1 MVASSLSDAQ
11 VEAFLTGAEPVDGD
25 SAGVAEVL
33 NAVKAIAWTDPDVDF
48 SGLFAAAAR
57 ESRVTPIERFANEH
71 VAPIKDW
78 RPKVMPRV
86 AIAGVALLVF
96 VTMSSGL
103 AYAADGAKPGDWM
116 YGLDRAFE
124 VVGVGGGGA
133 SERLIEVEALVA
145 AGAITEGLVH
155 ASEVFDGIPA
165 SDEAKAALAAAVAR
179 LNDGTDGV
187 DLRIAAQVGGLIQYL
202 KMAMD
207 TDAGVDGQY
216 VAAMVREFGAP
227 PIDAPGPRVDPAP
240 PFDPLAP
247 PVDPAPPIDTPAPP
261 VDPGPPVKP
270 LAPPVDPGPPVD
282 TPGPPVDPGPPVKP
296 PGPPVDPGPPVKP
309 PAPGVPTS

>member
-11 VEAFLTGAEPVDGD
+11 VEALLTGAEPIDGD

-33 NAVKAIAWTDPDVDF
+33 SAVRAIAWTDSDVDF

-86 AIAGVALLVF
+86 AIAGVALVVF
-96 VTMSSGL
+96 VTVSSGGL

-133 SERLIEVEALVA
+133 SERLVEVEALVA
-145 AGAITEGLVH
+145 AGAISEGLAH
-155 ASEVFDGIPA
+155 ASEVFDGIPG
-165 SDEAKAALAAAVAR
+165 SDEANAALAAAVAR
-179 LNDGTDGV
+179 LNDGADGV
-187 DLRIAAQVGGLIQYL
+187 DLRIAAQVGGLIEYL
-202 KMAMD
+202 KIAMD

-227 PIDAPGPRVDPAP
+227 PIDTPGP
-240 PFDPLAP
+240 
-247 PVDPAPPIDTPAPP
+247 T
-261 VDPGPPVKP
+261 VDPGPPVE
-270 LAPPVDPGPPVD
+270 
-282 TPGPPVDPGPPVKP
+282 P
-296 PGPPVDPGPPVKP
+296 PGPG
-309 PAPGVPTS
+309 GSTS

>member
-11 VEAFLTGAEPVDGD
+11 VEAFLTGAVPTDGD
-25 SAGVAEVL
+25 SAAVAEVL
-33 NAVKAIAWTDPDVDF
+33 NAVRAIAWTDSEVDF

-86 AIAGVALLVF
+86 AIAGVALVVF
-96 VTMSSGL
+96 VTVSSGL

-133 SERLIEVEALVA
+133 AERLVEVEALVG
-145 AGAITEGLVH
+145 AGAISEGLAH

-165 SDEAKAALAAAVAR
+165 SDEANAALAAAVAR

-187 DLRIAAQVGGLIQYL
+187 DLVIAAQVGGLIEYL

-207 TDAGVDGQY
+207 TDAGVDGLAA
-216 VAAMVREFGAP
+216 AAMVREFGAP
-227 PIDAPGPRVDPAP
+227 PIDTPGPTVNPGP
-240 PFDPLAP
+240 PFDPP
-247 PVDPAPPIDTPAPP
+247 GPTVDPAPP
-261 VDPGPPVKP
+261 VDPPGPTVE
-270 LAPPVDPGPPVD
+270 PGPPVD
-282 TPGPPVDPGPPVKP
+282 RPAPTVEPGPPVDRPAPTVEPGPPEEP
-296 PGPPVDPGPPVKP
+296 PG
-309 PAPGVPTS
+309 PGVPTS

>member
-11 VEAFLTGAEPVDGD
+11 VEAFLTGAVPIDGD
-25 SAGVAEVL
+25 SAAVAEVIS
-33 NAVKAIAWTDPDVDF
+33 AVKAIAWTDSDVDF

-78 RPKVMPRV
+78 RPKVIPRV

-96 VTMSSGL
+96 VTVSSGL

-133 SERLIEVEALVA
+133 SERLAEVEALVA
-145 AGAITEGLVH
+145 AGAISEGLAH

-165 SDEAKAALAAAVAR
+165 SDEANAALAAAVAR

-187 DLRIAAQVGGLIQYL
+187 DLRIVAQVGGLIEYL
-202 KMAMD
+202 KMAIH

-216 VAAMVREFGAP
+216 VAAMVREFAAP
-227 PIDAPGPRVDPAP
+227 PIDAPGPTVDPAP

-247 PVDPAPPIDTPAPP
+247 PVDPAPPVDTPAPTVDPGPPVEPPAPPVDPGPPVDTPAPP

-270 LAPPVDPGPPVD
+270 PAP
-282 TPGPPVDPGPPVKP
+282 T
-296 PGPPVDPGPPVKP
+296 VDPGPPVKP
-309 PAPGVPTS
+309 PAPGGPTS

>member
-11 VEAFLTGAEPVDGD
+11 VEALLTGAEPIDGD

-33 NAVKAIAWTDPDVDF
+33 NAVKAIAWTDSDVDF

-71 VAPIKDW
+71 VALTKDW

-133 SERLIEVEALVA
+133 SERLAEVEALVG
-145 AGAITEGLVH
+145 AGAISEGLAH
-155 ASEVFDGIPA
+155 ASEVFEGIPA

-187 DLRIAAQVGGLIQYL
+187 GFRIAAQVGGLIEYL
-202 KMAMD
+202 KMAID
-207 TDAGVDGQY
+207 THEGVDGLA
-216 VAAMVREFGAP
+216 VADMVREFGVP
-227 PIDAPGPRVDPAP
+227 PVDAPGP
-240 PFDPLAP
+240 
-247 PVDPAPPIDTPAPP
+247 T
-261 VDPGPPVKP
+261 
-270 LAPPVDPGPPVD
+270 VDPGPPVD
-282 TPGPPVDPGPPVKP
+282 PLAPTVDTGPPVEP
-296 PGPPVDPGPPVKP
+296 PGPG
-309 PAPGVPTS
+309 GPTS